1 MSLKTINNVLTL
13 KNVFMI
19 VLLCMIFAFSATIM
33 FSQIYSNYDS
43 SSNKIIIYFSFV
55 IGQLFM
61 LVPLAYVISTNKIP
75 IIESIRFKK
84 VPHKVIYYSI
94 LLGLGIIIILDEID
108 IILQNFIQT
117 PKYITSIDGFMNPDT
132 TLGFLLIILA
142 VVIIAPIGEEI
153 LFRGF
158 LQQYLEIYYKD
169 ITRAVITTSIIFTI
183 IHFNPFWMLQIYLMG
198 AALGF
203 LSWRTGSIIPSIFVH
218 MLNNGLAIFSR
229 FNQEE
234 YQGFYSFYGHVSPL
248 LIIISFILIFIS
260 FKAINSY
267 NKMP

>member
-1 MSLKTINNVLTL
+1 MSLKTIHNVLTL
-13 KNVFMI
+13 KKVFI
-19 VLLCMIFAFSATIM
+19 VVLLCMVLAFSTTII
-33 FSQIYSNYDS
+33 FSQIS
-43 SSNKIIIYFSFV
+43 STKTITYFSFV

-61 LVPLAYVISTNKIP
+61 LIPLAYVIISNNIP

-84 VPHKVIYYSI
+84 VPLKIIYYSI

-108 IILQNFIQT
+108 ILLQSFIPT
-117 PKYITSIDGFMNPDT
+117 PEYITKMDGFMSPDT
-132 TLGFLLIILA
+132 PLSFLLIILA
-142 VVIIAPIGEEI
+142 VVIIAPIGEEV

-158 LQQYLEIYYKD
+158 LQQYLEICYKD
-169 ITRAVITTSIIFTI
+169 ITKAVITTSIIFTI

-203 LSWRTGSIIPSIFVH
+203 LTWRTGSIIPSIFIH

-229 FNQEE
+229 FNKWDHQD
-234 YQGFYSFYGHVSPL
+234 FYSFYGHLSPVV
-248 LIIISFILIFIS
+248 IIISFILIFIS